1 MTSKISLAERFRS
14 ENAGPACRI
23 FVYTTGASS
32 TDARRDLLTSGTK
45 HQTGPQG
52 CIFRSAASHV
62 DRILKMLWGGSGEN
76 ISIAALS
83 KPMEPR
89 YDETQSQDCER
100 SQPVSRPAG
109 YGRDGDRGDRDESIE
124 LACGWHCSWCRAP
137 AAEETGDR
145 RARLAQAVEPLACGG
160 RKERPPDH
168 THRRGVR
175 GRTRRLLAG
184 ALAGC
189 AGHREPRHS
198 CVERRGD
205 ARTPPGE
212 ERSARH
218 RASEARLS
226 RLAARRAR
234 ALQDGRGAD
243 ACRGGRQAAEPGS
256 RDAGWRGE
264 PDYHSGQGG
273 IRPARH
279 SQLQP
284 EAEGGRRAPRAITH
298 ARG

>member
-1 MTSKISLAERFRS
+1 MRMSTARRCSTGKMPTAHVGRGLVLRTQNQFDKSLAEYDRALAINP
-14 ENAGPACRI
+14 ELATAHAGRGI
-23 FVYTTGASS
+23 T
-32 TDARRDLLTSGTK
+32 LN
-45 HQTGPQG
+45 
-52 CIFRSAASHV
+52 
-62 DRILKMLWGGSGEN
+62 LKMLWGGSGEN

-100 SQPVSRPAG
+100 PQPVSRPAG

-145 RARLAQAVEPLACGG
+145 RARIAQAVEPLACGG

-168 THRRGVR
+168 THRRRVR

-184 ALAGC
+184 ALARC

-273 IRPARH
+273 VRPARH

-284 EAEGGRRAPRAITH
+284 EAEGGRRAPRALTH

>member
-1 MTSKISLAERFRS
+1 MAVRISAAVQRLQGSVVDAEGCPS
-14 ENAGPACRI
+14 TIGPI
-23 FVYTTGASS
+23 TLEV
-32 TDARRDLLTSGTK
+32 K
-45 HQTGPQG
+45 QTGE
-52 CIFRSAASHV
+52 RSAGNPHAAFDVAGAGNAARSRYC
-62 DRILKMLWGGSGEN
+62 DTRRRKMLWGGSGEN

-145 RARLAQAVEPLACGG
+145 RARIAQAVEPLACGG
-160 RKERPPDH
+160 RTERPPDH

-184 ALAGC
+184 ALARC

-198 CVERRGD
+198 C
-205 ARTPPGE
+205 
-212 ERSARH
+212 
-218 RASEARLS
+218 AS
-226 RLAARRAR
+226 
-234 ALQDGRGAD
+234 
-243 ACRGGRQAAEPGS
+243 
-256 RDAGWRGE
+256 
-264 PDYHSGQGG
+264 
-273 IRPARH
+273 
-279 SQLQP
+279 
-284 EAEGGRRAPRAITH
+284 
-298 ARG
+298 